1 MKRTPRE
8 LAEWLWRDNS
18 FPAGCYLLTGT
29 GLVPPNEFSLASGDE
44 VRISIDSLGCLVNH
58 IA

>member
-1 MKRTPRE
+1 MKRTPQE

-18 FPAGCYLLTGT
+18 FPTGCYLLTGT
-29 GLVPPNEFSLASGDE
+29 GLVPPNAFTLASGDE
-44 VRISIDSLGCLVNH
+44 VRIAIGSLGVLINH